1 MLCIQPDGYTNGV
14 EPNTTG
20 DNNQEASPFLPL
32 ATASQK
38 TKGEREELFFKWF
51 RSERVKPNNTLA
63 GLQDALDALDKHEEE
78 VRKFLHDEEEQ
89 ALADWTATAES
100 YRDEFLMPLRMRK
113 GDSEV
118 NFVNFYRTELV
129 EYSPA
134 EGGCFYHRRTCL
146 ASFPVS
152 YFNAVKFYGEFT
164 CPENAEDKT
173 LEAAKEY
180 GREKFGLTFQG
191 DRVDWGDGDTREVRG
206 FSSARPE
213 ADGEAMLERFP
224 FQSATMTVPHYE

>member
-1 MLCIQPDGYTNGV
+1 MSKADREAHFWKVWLSDKV
-14 EPNTTG
+14 TT
-20 DNNQEASPFLPL
+20 ES
-32 ATASQK
+32 K
-38 TKGEREELFFKWF
+38 
-51 RSERVKPNNTLA
+51 VA
-63 GLQDALDALDKHEEE
+63 GLQDALAALDKHDAECQ
-78 VRKFLHDEEEQ
+78 KFKHDEEEQ
-89 ALADWTATAES
+89 ALSDWTATAES
-100 YRDEFLMPLRMRK
+100 YRDEFLMPLRVRK

-129 EYSPA
+129 EYSQA
-134 EGGCFYHRRTCL
+134 EGGCFYHRRRCL

-152 YFNAVKFYGEFT
+152 FFNAVNYYGEFT
-164 CPENAEDKT
+164 TPENGEAKT

-224 FQSATMTVPHYE
+224 FQSATLTVPHYE